1 MQLRSGKTVGKS
13 GNMVISRLGNDIN
26 NVTIREIKKESLFI
40 DSATKEKVFI
50 DNVKMMMKDIEKS
63 LGKIMKIKNLTKL
76 FRYLNNFTDVWLSS
90 KFYKFQ
96 VTVFNKAEEI
106 IRDIKTKQFS
116 EINSDTIRVIVDF
129 VYIAKH
135 IIDILQNLGI
145 TNFPPLS
152 LVNP

>member
-13 GNMVISRLGNDIN
+13 GNMVSRLGNDIN

-40 DSATKEKVFI
+40 DSATKEKDFI
-50 DNVKMMMKDIEKS
+50 YNVKMMMKDIEKS
-63 LGKIMKIKNLTKL
+63 LDKIMKIKNMTKL

-96 VTVFNKAEEI
+96 VTVFDKAEEI

-135 IIDILQNLGI
+135 TIDILQNHWNNKLS
-145 TNFPPLS
+145 PLS
-152 LVNP
+152 L